1 MATRGNFGDLLEPGL
16 RKIFDDVYKELP
28 EQFSKIFKIN
38 TSTKQDETDSAVT
51 GFGLME
57 EHSENEPLKYEEV
70 LQGDQITYTH
80 KTFRKGFTVSEE
92 LYEDDQYNVI
102 KKKPA
107 ALARS
112 ARRTVEYYASAV
124 LNNAFSTSYVG
135 GDGKPLC
142 STLHTLAESSTGV
155 VQSNAQANGAVL
167 SEAAIKAGILAMRG
181 QLDDKGMKIMVRPSI
196 LVVPPALE
204 HTAKIILQSTLRS
217 GEGSTTSFNDA
228 NTLKGEL
235 EIFVYDWITSTTA
248 WFLIDKDV
256 AELNYFWRAKPSFAQ
271 DESFDTDAARYKAR
285 MRFSCGFSDWRGV
298 YGSKGDGQAYAS

>member
-28 EQFSKIFKIN
+28 EQFSKVFKVN
-38 TSTKQDETDSAVT
+38 TSSKQDETDSAVT

-57 EHSENEPLKYEEV
+57 EHSENEPLKYEDV
-70 LQGDQITYTH
+70 LQGDSVTYVH
-80 KTFRKGFTVSEE
+80 KTFRKGFTVSRE

-112 ARRTVEYYASAV
+112 ARRTVEYYAGEV

-142 STLHTLAESSTGV
+142 STLHTLAESTTGI
-155 VQSNAQANGAVL
+155 VQSNASSTGAVL
-167 SEAAIKAGILAMRG
+167 SEEGIKAAILAMRG
-181 QLDDKGMKIMVRPSI
+181 QLDDKGMKIMVRPGV

-217 GEGSTTSFNDA
+217 GTANNDA

-235 EIFVYDWITSTTA
+235 EIFVYDWISSSTA

-256 AELNYFWRAKPSFAQ
+256 AELNFFWRTKASFAQ

-285 MRFSCGFSDWRGV
+285 MRFSVGFSDWRGV
-298 YGSKGDGQAYAS
+298 WGSKGDGQAYAS

>member
-1 MATRGNFGDLLEPGL
+1 MATRGNFGDLLEVGL

-28 EQFSKIFKIN
+28 EEYSKIFKVN
-38 TSTKQDETDSAVT
+38 TSSKQDESDSAVT

-70 LQGDQITYTH
+70 LQGDKVTYTH
-80 KTFRKGFTVSEE
+80 KTFRKGFTVSRE

-112 ARRTVEYYASAV
+112 ARRTVEYYAAAV
-124 LNNAFSTSYVG
+124 LNNAFTAAAPYLG

-142 STLHTLAESSTGV
+142 STLHTLAESSTGI
-155 VQSNAQANGAVL
+155 VQSNASATGAVL
-167 SEAAIKAGILAMRG
+167 DETGLKAAILAVRG
-181 QLDDKGMKIMVRPSI
+181 QLDDKGMKIMVKPSM
-196 LVVPPALE
+196 LVVGPALE
-204 HTAKIILQSTLRS
+204 HTAKVLLQSQAKP
-217 GEGSTTSFNDA
+217 GSANNDI

-235 EIFVYDWITSTTA
+235 ELFVYDWLTSTTA
-248 WFLIDKDV
+248 WFIIDKDV
-256 AELNYFWRAKPSFAQ
+256 AELNFFWRTKPEFNQ

-285 MRFSCGFSDWRGV
+285 MRFSVGYSDWRGV